1 MKLQKKMSKLEFSQK
16 KLLNRKPKRR
26 NKEELR
32 QQNGSMKLIN
42 IYNWLKLNL
51 LKNKRK
57 RKKLNLN

>member
-1 MKLQKKMSKLEFSQK
+1 MQNKIIKLEFLLK
-16 KLLNRKPKRR
+16 KLLNKKLKRR
-26 NKEELR
+26 NKEESK